1 MAPRS
6 VRIVLLAIGVAY
18 ASGCAHHA
26 TAPVTQQQSQ
36 PQQTANPYLSMM
48 LARQAENQGD
58 LKQALDLYATLN
70 DPYALYATARIY
82 YTQNDFDKS
91 LATVEKILNTGSYIE
106 EALDLR
112 MHIYT
117 RTERWQEAIT
127 DAERLLRRYPE
138 NKNLRMH
145 LARLKLFTADYKGA
159 RKALQVQPIENDDYE
174 SLYLLSKACQGE
186 RDQLCAQRAL
196 ENAIEG
202 GADYIPIYLDLG
214 KIFEQQG
221 RIADAEETYR
231 KLLEIDP
238 ESKEGLGALIDLYI
252 ATGRNRDAI
261 DGLKAL
267 LEIYPRKEILQK
279 LVILE
284 LDNKMFTEA
293 RELLQGQETLTNE
306 DSYYLAI
313 ANAGLKHF
321 DEALQALEKVPREG
335 ELGCDIGVLKASI
348 LEDMGRA
355 DAALAELKA
364 TWDTYAPDDTC
375 KEAGYRLAT
384 ALEDRGRRAEGLA
397 VARRLL
403 GRDPQDAMM
412 LNFIGYIWADEG
424 HNLDEAHK
432 MIAEALK
439 QRPDDGYILDSM
451 GWVLYKQGRPKEAAR
466 YIRRALAKYGDD
478 PIINTH
484 MGDVLMALR
493 DPQQALDYYLKAKV
507 NAKKT
512 DADLERK
519 IERIIT
525 NAKKVRVRP

>member
-6 VRIVLLAIGVAY
+6 VSLLLVLLLAVG
-18 ASGCAHHA
+18 SGCAH
-26 TAPVTQQQSQ
+26 
-36 PQQTANPYLSMM
+36 QTAQRAAPPADQPSRNPSPYLRMM

-58 LKQALDLYATLN
+58 LKGALTLYSTLD
-70 DPYALYATARIY
+70 DPYALYATARIF
-82 YTQNDFDKS
+82 YTQNDFDKA
-91 LATVEKILNTGSYIE
+91 LATVERILNTGSYIE

-112 MHIYT
+112 MRIYT

-127 DAERLLRRYPE
+127 DAERLLKRYPE

-159 RKALQVQPIENDDYE
+159 RKALQAQPIENDDYE
-174 SLYLLSKACQGE
+174 SLYLLSKACLGE

-202 GADYIPIYLDLG
+202 GADYDPIFLDLG
-214 KIFEQQG
+214 KIYEQQG
-221 RIADAEETYR
+221 RNADAEETYR

-252 ATGRNRDAI
+252 ATGRNQDAI

-284 LDNKMFTEA
+284 LDNKMFAEA
-293 RELLQGQETLTNE
+293 RELLQGQKTLSNE

-313 ANAGLKHF
+313 ANAGLKRW
-321 DEALQALEKVPREG
+321 DEALHALEKVPREG
-335 ELGCDIGVLKASI
+335 ELGCDVGVLKASI

-355 DAALAELKA
+355 DEALAELKA
-364 TWDTYAPDDTC
+364 TWDTYAPDDAC

-397 VARRLL
+397 VAMRLL
-403 GRDPQDAMM
+403 DKDPQDAMM

-424 HNLDEAHK
+424 RNLDQARR

-451 GWVLYKQGRPKEAAR
+451 GWVLFKLGRPGEAAR
-466 YIRRALAKYGDD
+466 YIRRALSKYGDD

-493 DPQQALDYYLKAKV
+493 EPQQALDFYLKAKV
-507 NAKKT
+507 NTKKT

-519 IERIIT
+519 IERIIA
-525 NAKKVRVRP
+525 NAKKERVRP